1 MFILII
7 PIIPIIMEV
16 LASAREKKQKDILI
30 RKQKVSVVI
39 DNILVYIYIF

>member
-1 MFILII
+1 
-7 PIIPIIMEV
+7 MEV
-16 LASAREKKQKDILI
+16 LASAREKKQKGILI